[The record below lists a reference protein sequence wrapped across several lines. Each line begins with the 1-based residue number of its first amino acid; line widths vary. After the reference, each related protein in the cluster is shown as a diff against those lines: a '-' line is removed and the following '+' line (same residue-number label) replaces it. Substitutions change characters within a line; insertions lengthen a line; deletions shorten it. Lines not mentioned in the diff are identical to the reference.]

1 MSNKEKRLNQEI
13 KQLNEPEQRMTS
25 GGYAPIKPPFKP
37 LEDNNGIPDFKM
49 PSEEDFRCY

>member
-13 KQLNEPEQRMTS
+13 KQLNEQEQRMTS
-25 GGYAPIKPPFKP
+25 GGYAPIEPPFKP

-49 PSEEDFRCY
+49 PGEEDFRCY